1 MYFVIGLTDLVSVS
15 DIVLQICV
23 NKNKQTTKRTDMYT
37 FKSLTLTVAFL
48 AATFIS
54 FSQEPSKIWLTI
66 SNPSDVPF
74 ENEAGVLVS
83 NDASLQDAISSLN
96 ITEVE
101 KAIPSSRQA
110 ALLSVYELTSYTSD
124 VVDMYAEL
132 TNSLDAS
139 SKVVYA
145 PVYET
150 LNAPNDYLKV
160 FPEDYALDL
169 INAQDAWD
177 VTTGNSDIVLAIS
190 DQNYFTDHDEIAGKY
205 VYYDATNTSS
215 QTHGTAVA
223 ITAAGSTGNNI
234 GKSAIG
240 YNSSLALYKMNY
252 NEVLDASYAG
262 YRVINLSWSSGCSY
276 NQYVQDIINEV
287 YDNGTFIVA
296 AAGNGST
303 CGGPSNLVY
312 PASFDNVF
320 AVTSTGPND
329 NHERVIGDAS
339 TTHQHNAS
347 VDLSAPGYD
356 IAISAA
362 QGWYLYGSGS
372 SYASPL
378 VTGTIGLILD
388 ANPCITNAEIS
399 WLLKA
404 SSTNVDALNPSYAG
418 MIGAGRLNAKAAV
431 DMAIEINKFSL
442 DISSG
447 VTCQSNSGQI
457 EVEIVGGTAPYT
469 TQWSNGATDLI
480 LSDLSVGHYDLT
492 VVDAS
497 GCQLDTSIVIEEV
510 IPTQFEGTVQNVTCN
525 GAANGAIDV
534 TVLDGTPG
542 FTFEWDNGMMTEDI
556 SGLVAGT
563 YRLKIT
569 NGNGCSVWGS
579 YTVEQ
584 SASLV
589 AELEVIQ
596 PTADEDGEI
605 DLTVSGGVAPYTYT
619 WANGE
624 TSEDLFNVTA
634 GFYEVTVMDANGC
647 DVITNTIVEE
657 MSVAGIEDMDGIQTS
672 VYPNP
677 TTDVATVT
685 WNSAAV
691 TNITIVNANGQVV
704 QNAAVA
710 MQNTYK
716 VEDLNP
722 GMYFINLTDAYKHLN
737 TQKLIVR

>member
-1 MYFVIGLTDLVSVS
+1 
-15 DIVLQICV
+15 
-23 NKNKQTTKRTDMYT
+23 MYT
-37 FKSLTLTVAFL
+37 FKSLPLTVAFL
-48 AATFIS
+48 LATFIS

-74 ENEAGVLVS
+74 ENESGVLVS
-83 NDASLQDAISSLN
+83 NDASLQDAIFSLN

-101 KAIPSSRQA
+101 RAIPSSRQA
-110 ALLSVYELTSYTSD
+110 SLLSVYELTSYTSD

-132 TNSLDAS
+132 TNALDAS
-139 SKVVYA
+139 SKVAYA

-150 LNAPNDYLKV
+150 LNEPNDYLKV
-160 FPEDYALDL
+160 FPEDYALDI
-169 INAQDAWD
+169 INAQAAWD
-177 VTTGNSDIVLAIS
+177 VTTGDSDIVLAIS
-190 DQNYFTDHDEIAGKY
+190 DQNYFADHDELVGKY
-205 VYYDATNTSS
+205 VHYDATNTSS

-223 ITAAGSTGNNI
+223 ITAAGSTGNDI

-262 YRVINLSWSSGCSY
+262 HRVINLSWSSGCSY

-287 YDNGTFIVA
+287 YENGTFIVA

-303 CGGPSNLVY
+303 CGGPENLVY
-312 PASFDNVF
+312 PAAFDNVF
-320 AVTSTGPND
+320 AVTSTGPSD

-372 SYASPL
+372 SYAAPL
-378 VTGTIGLILD
+378 VTGTIGLMLD

-399 WLLKA
+399 WVLKN

-418 MIGAGRLNAKAAV
+418 TIGAGRLNAKAAV
-431 DMAIEINKFSL
+431 SLAIEINKFSL
-442 DISSG
+442 DVTSG
-447 VTCQSNSGQI
+447 VTCLANSGQI
-457 EVEIVGGTAPYT
+457 EVEIVGGIAPFT
-469 TQWSNGATDLI
+469 TQWSNGATDLS
-480 LSDLSVGHYDLT
+480 LNNLSVGHYDLT
-492 VVDAS
+492 VIDAM
-497 GCQLDTSIVIEEV
+497 GCQLDTSIVIDEV

-525 GAANGAIDV
+525 GAANGSIDV
-534 TVLDGTPG
+534 TILEGTPD
-542 FTFEWDNGMMTEDI
+542 FIFEWDNGMMTEDI
-556 SGLVAGT
+556 SGLVPGT

-579 YTVEQ
+579 YTVEGPT
-584 SASLV
+584 ALV
-589 AELEVIQ
+589 ADLDVVQ
-596 PTADEDGEI
+596 PTSDEAGEI
-605 DLTVSGGVAPYTYT
+605 DLTVSGGVAPYSYT
-619 WANGE
+619 WNNGE
-624 TSEDLFNVTA
+624 TSEDLFDVTA
-634 GFYEVTVMDANGC
+634 GFYEVTVIDANGC
-647 DVITNTIVEE
+647 DIITNTLVEE
-657 MSVAGIEDMDGIQTS
+657 MSIAGIADMDGIQTS

-677 TTDVATVT
+677 TTDAATVT
-685 WNSAAV
+685 WNSTSV
-691 TNITIVNANGQVV
+691 TNLTIVNANGQVV

-722 GMYFINLTDAYKHLN
+722 GMYFINLADDYKHLN